1 MPHKPLIDIWK
12 AGVEAVR
19 GEAAVATALPEI
31 ATPTHII
38 AVGKAACDMARPAM
52 AAFPDTP
59 TLIVTKHGHSAN
71 LPGPATILE
80 AGHPIP
86 DAASLQA
93 GAALLDTVS
102 NTKATDHI
110 LMLVSGGASAV
121 AEALPDHMTLDQWI
135 AETEGLMAAGA
146 DIHEINTRRRAVSQ
160 IKGGKL
166 LSHFKGKAIT
176 TLAISD
182 VEGDALNVIGSGIGA
197 ALHGASFQFTAEIV
211 ASNAIAR
218 RASASA
224 TDETILT
231 NDETLYADIHPL
243 AQRIATHV
251 LHSETGLHIFGGEP
265 TVVLP
270 KKPGRGGRNQALA
283 LLIAKYIAGT
293 PNIEILVAGTDGTD
307 GPTPDAGALVTGDT
321 WQPEAEIALKN
332 ADAGTFLSAQNA
344 LITTGPTGTN
354 VMDMLIARKS

>member
-19 GEAAVATALPEI
+19 GEASVAAALPDL
-31 ATPTHII
+31 ARPTQII

-52 AAFPDTP
+52 AAFPSTP
-59 TLIVTKHGHSAN
+59 TLIVTKHGHSAL
-71 LPGPATILE
+71 LPGPATIIE

-86 DAASLQA
+86 DAASLQGGKA
-93 GAALLDTVS
+93 LIDAVAASGPDDHLLV
-102 NTKATDHI
+102 
-110 LMLVSGGASAV
+110 LVSGGASAV
-121 AEALPDHMTLDQWI
+121 AECLPADMTLEAWI

-146 DIHEINTRRRAVSQ
+146 DIHAINTRRREVSQ

-166 LSHFKGKAIT
+166 LSHFKGKAVT

-197 ALHGASFQFTAEIV
+197 APNEPSFDFTARIV

-218 RASASA
+218 MAAETA
-224 TDETILT
+224 TDGPILT
-231 NDETLYADIHPL
+231 NSETLYDDVNPL

-251 LHSETGLHIFGGEP
+251 LNAPNGLHIFGGEP

-270 KKPGRGGRNQALA
+270 DAPGRGGRNQALA
-283 LLIAKYIAGT
+283 LLIAKHIAGQ
-293 PNIEILVAGTDGTD
+293 PNIEVLVAGTDGTD
-307 GPTPDAGALVTGDT
+307 GPTPDAGALVTGET
-321 WQPEAEIALKN
+321 WNDSAQTALDK
-332 ADAGTFLSAQNA
+332 ADAGTFLATKNA

-354 VMDMLIARKS
+354 VMDLLLARKT